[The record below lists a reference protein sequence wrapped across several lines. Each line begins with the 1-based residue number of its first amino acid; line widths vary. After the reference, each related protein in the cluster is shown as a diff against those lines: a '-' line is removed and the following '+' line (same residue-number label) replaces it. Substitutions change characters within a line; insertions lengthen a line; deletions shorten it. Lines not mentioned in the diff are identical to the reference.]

1 MNRLF
6 AGDKAGKS
14 VLAVLLIF
22 VCILF
27 SYTDLQAQNSRLVMV
42 VEIEGAIGP
51 ATSDYFSKALSR
63 AQQDKAEL
71 IVLRLDTPGGLDTS
85 TREIIREILASPVP
99 VVSYVAPSG
108 ARAASAGTYILYAS
122 HIAAMAPGTN
132 LGAATPVQV
141 GGGLP
146 ALPRPENPAE
156 ENQPARPTLADKA
169 ISDGVA
175 YIRSLAQLRG
185 RNVEWAEAA
194 VRQAASLS
202 AEEAV
207 DNNVAEYLAPNI
219 GSLLDQIDG
228 QIVNTEFGEKQL
240 ATQSLTIIRHD
251 PDWRTQVLGV
261 ITNPNVAYILMLVGI
276 YGLLLEFYSPGVLV
290 PGVIGAVCLFL
301 AHYAFNMLPI
311 NYVGLAL
318 LALGIIFMVS
328 EAFVPSFGIL
338 GIGGAA
344 AFVIGSIMLMDIDA
358 PGFTVSPMLVGSVA
372 VVSSGIFLVVMTM
385 LLRSRRRAVVTGTE
399 QLLDSHA
406 EVIDWQGTRGH
417 VRVHGEIWKA
427 RAKTELQSG
436 GRVSVNSI
444 DGLVLVVSPDN
455 KEPIR

>member
-1 MNRLF
+1 
-6 AGDKAGKS
+6 
-14 VLAVLLIF
+14 
-22 VCILF
+22 
-27 SYTDLQAQNSRLVMV
+27 
-42 VEIEGAIGP
+42 
-51 ATSDYFSKALSR
+51 
-63 AQQDKAEL
+63 
-71 IVLRLDTPGGLDTS
+71 
-85 TREIIREILASPVP
+85 
-99 VVSYVAPSG
+99 
-108 ARAASAGTYILYAS
+108 
-122 HIAAMAPGTN
+122 
-132 LGAATPVQV
+132 
-141 GGGLP
+141 
-146 ALPRPENPAE
+146 
-156 ENQPARPTLADKA
+156 
-169 ISDGVA
+169 
-175 YIRSLAQLRG
+175 
-185 RNVEWAEAA
+185 
-194 VRQAASLS
+194 
-202 AEEAV
+202 
-207 DNNVAEYLAPNI
+207 
-219 GSLLDQIDG
+219 
-228 QIVNTEFGEKQL
+228 
-240 ATQSLTIIRHD
+240 
-251 PDWRTQVLGV
+251 
-261 ITNPNVAYILMLVGI
+261 
-276 YGLLLEFYSPGVLV
+276 
-290 PGVIGAVCLFL
+290 
-301 AHYAFNMLPI
+301 MLPI

-385 LLRSRRRAVVTGTE
+385 LLRSRRRAVVTGAE